1 MELGTGV
8 FLSAVFL
15 GTVALFIA
23 TKDRWKWKKIFL
35 WPLAV
40 VVVLSLVGG
49 MVGYAYKQYEER
61 PKVPSEFKG
70 IQLGEK
76 FQDAI
81 FRHGKAE
88 RKEAQDAEFSARY
101 IVEHE
106 SEKGTPRFEEAAKEH
121 KKAKDALAEAIA
133 KGATDGVYF
142 LNETRIVVK
151 DNQIESIG
159 HGCNKES
166 SDYTSVNGIGCGDKG
181 DEILEKF
188 GGAVRILC
196 SKNKVEDDSP
206 VRVYDVVKYGTR
218 YYLTQNSVIQIL
230 IAQPA
235 TLDSYVGINWD
246 KCS

>member
-8 FLSAVFL
+8 FISAVFL

-23 TKDRWKWKKIFL
+23 TKDRWNWKKIVL

-40 VVVLSLVGG
+40 IVVLSLVGWI
-49 MVGYAYKQYEER
+49 VAYAYEQYGER
-61 PKVPSEFKG
+61 PKLPSKFEG

-81 FRHGKAE
+81 FKHGKAE
-88 RKEAQDAEFSARY
+88 REAARDVEFLAKY
-101 IVEHE
+101 IVEIE
-106 SEKGTPRFEEAAKEH
+106 SEKGTPRFEEVAKAY
-121 KKAKDALAEAIA
+121 KNAKDALAEAIT
-133 KGATDGVYF
+133 KGTTDGVYF
-142 LNETRIVVK
+142 LNEVRVNVK

-159 HGCNKES
+159 HLCNDKS
-166 SDYTSVNGIGCGDKG
+166 SDYTSVNGIRCGGKG
-181 DEILEKF
+181 EEILEKF

-196 SKNKVEDDSP
+196 AKKNDSP
-206 VRVYDVVKYGTR
+206 TRVYDVVKYGTR
-218 YYLTQNSVIQIL
+218 YYLTKNSVIQIL

-235 TLDSYVGINWD
+235 TLDSYVGINFD